1 MSLLTQASLVVT
13 PNGYKEGTLYSVV
26 PNNSNG
32 DFSVTRATTATRVN
46 AAGLVEL
53 VPYNL
58 LTYSEIFSNAAWTKS
73 GSTISANTTTAP
85 NGTLTADT
93 LIENTANTTHQIFQ
107 SITSGIIGA
116 NQYTATLYV
125 KQYSTSNRNIA
136 LRIQDNAFTFGGVI
150 AVFNPATGA
159 LVTSS
164 TTLSGVIVSTSSTL
178 VNGFYR
184 IAVTFTIASS
194 TAFRYDVVLYN
205 GTSNSYLGDGV
216 SGVNI
221 WGTQLNEGSA
231 LDYQMTETRLNIPRL
246 DYSLGS
252 CPNILLEPQRTN
264 LALRSEEFNDAS
276 WTKTASSVTANS
288 TTSPS
293 GVLNADTL
301 TADGTSSRHD
311 AFFAFS
317 AITGTTYTWSVYAK
331 KGTNDFLQLS
341 TGGGFGSNAF
351 ANFNLN
357 TGVIGTIGSAAT
369 ATITS
374 AGNGWYRCTM
384 TAPATLTGLTG
395 FYCLIVTSATAARL
409 ESNSLATSVFL
420 WGAQLE
426 AGAYATSY
434 IPTTSASV
442 TRNAD
447 VISRGNIFTNGLITA
462 SGGTWFVDLRNNRVL
477 TRDAGSVGLALADTN
492 VGGTNSLSL
501 RSYNQRINVAK
512 YIAGAPTSLFAT
524 TTDTAK
530 IAIKW
535 NGTTADVFV
544 NGVKVVTGTAFTTT
558 ALEFLTNPSP
568 VDIPKYINSMA
579 LFPTPLTDGE
589 MSMLTSGIYTPALA
603 YAQLGLV
610 SESPACLDSSVNALL

>member
-1 MSLLTQASLVVT
+1 MSLLDDASLIVT
-13 PNGYKEGTLYSVV
+13 PNAYKEGKLYSVI
-26 PNNSNG
+26 PSNGNG

-58 LTYSEIFSNAAWTKS
+58 LQYSEMFSNAAWTKS

-231 LDYQMTETRLNIPRL
+231 LDYQATETRLNIPRL

-264 LALRSEEFNDAS
+264 VVLHSADLSQSVWSKTNYSLA
-276 WTKTASSVTANS
+276 S
-288 TTSPS
+288 TTSIQGLNTTRITKNAVNNGFYAGS
-293 GVLNADTL
+293 GARNLINTIGTFAAGTKTL
-301 TADGTSSRHD
+301 TYLIRKGNTDKVGFIINNVLVGALTAVSCEFNFNTQTFTNVSLGLTTSFESPSANVYRISFTINDTGTGTSKAIWIAPID
-311 AFFAFS
+311 ASNNTIDGGYLDFAF
-317 AITGTTYTWSVYAK
+317 
-331 KGTNDFLQLS
+331 
-341 TGGGFGSNAF
+341 
-351 ANFNLN
+351 
-357 TGVIGTIGSAAT
+357 
-369 ATITS
+369 
-374 AGNGWYRCTM
+374 
-384 TAPATLTGLTG
+384 
-395 FYCLIVTSATAARL
+395 
-409 ESNSLATSVFL
+409 
-420 WGAQLE
+420 AQWE

-462 SGGTWFVDLRNNRVL
+462 SGGTWFVDIRNNRVL
-477 TRDAGSVGLALADTN
+477 VGDSGQAGTFLGDINNGFAGNCFLIRYLQTPIARQVIAKR
-492 VGGTNSLSL
+492 VGGVFTNL
-501 RSYNQRINVAK
+501 Y
-512 YIAGAPTSLFAT
+512 T
-524 TTDTAK
+524 TLTDTAK

-544 NGVKVVTGTAFTTT
+544 NGVKVVSATAFTAT
-558 ALEFLTNPSP
+558 ALEFLTAIGGDGFRN
-568 VDIPKYINSMA
+568 INSMA
-579 LFPTPLTDGE
+579 LFPTPLTDTQCIA
-589 MSMLTSGIYTPALA
+589 LTT
-603 YAQLGLV
+603 
-610 SESPACLDSSVNALL
+610 

>member
-1 MSLLTQASLVVT
+1 MSLLDDASLLVT
-13 PNGYKEGTLYSVV
+13 PNAEKEGKLYSII
-26 PNNSNG
+26 PTNGNG

-58 LTYSEIFSNAAWTKS
+58 LQQSEVFSNAAWTKS

-107 SITSGIIGA
+107 SITSGITGA

-221 WGTQLNEGSA
+221 WGTQLNEGSS

-264 LALRSEEFNDAS
+264 LVLWSEQFDNAT
-276 WTKTASSVTANS
+276 WNKNAATITANS

-293 GVLNADTL
+293 GLSNADTM
-301 TADGTSSRHD
+301 TGDGTSLFHGISQN
-311 AFFAFS
+311 AS
-317 AITGTTYTWSVYAK
+317 VVSGTTYTISVYAK
-331 KGTNDFLQLS
+331 KNTNNFIQII
-341 TGGGFGSNAF
+341 GGIVTFGSNVW
-351 ANFNLN
+351 ANFDLN
-357 TGVIGTIGSAAT
+357 NGVVGSVGSSTT
-369 ATITS
+369 ARIEN
-374 AGNGWYRCTM
+374 AGNGWYRCIITGAAIL
-384 TAPATLTGLTG
+384 TTLNAAP
-395 FYCLIVTSATAARL
+395 FYSLVTSATSARAETNTL
-409 ESNSLATSVFL
+409 STSVFL

-426 AGAYATSY
+426 AGAYPTSY
-434 IPTTSASV
+434 IPTSSASV

-447 VISRGNIFTNGLITA
+447 VISRGNIFTNGLITS
-462 SGGTWFVDLRNNRVL
+462 SGGTWFVDLRDNR
-477 TRDAGSVGLALADTN
+477 TIIRDTFATLSIFQTSAT
-492 VGGTNSLSL
+492 TNSFVFFNHS
-501 RSYNQRINVAK
+501 SGAGGRIQISK
-512 YIAGAPTSLFAT
+512 FISGTAT
-524 TTDTAK
+524 TLYTTTSSTSK

-535 NGTTADVFV
+535 NGTTADIFE
-544 NGVKVVTGTAFTTT
+544 NGVKVVSATAFTTT
-558 ALEFLTNPSP
+558 NMDSLTSGSGLRATF
-568 VDIPKYINSMA
+568 NSMA
-579 LFPTPLTDGE
+579 LFPTPLTDTQCIA
-589 MSMLTSGIYTPALA
+589 LTT
-603 YAQLGLV
+603 
-610 SESPACLDSSVNALL
+610 